1 MQRRAAAVYFILF
14 LVVAAGAYGFLG
26 VISQPPVDL
35 DGPTYGSGDE
45 FGAGG
50 VTYTVASVGDG
61 EGELSFPNET
71 AGESETVGLEE
82 GENVTLGGSQYFAH
96 FPSGDSVQV
105 LPTNEY
111 WSDYQTELAAQDT
124 YQERRAGIWA
134 VVIMSFLAGIILL
147 SAAYMPV
154 RG

>member
-14 LVVAAGAYGFLG
+14 VVVGAGAYGFLG

-45 FGAGG
+45 FSAGG
-50 VTYTVASVGDG
+50 VTYTVASIGDG
-61 EGELSFPNET
+61 EGELSFTNET
-71 AGESETVGLEE
+71 SGETETVGIDE
-82 GENVTLGGSQYFAH
+82 GENATLGGSAYFAH

-105 LPTNEY
+105 LPTDEY
-111 WSDYQTELAAQDT
+111 WSAYQSELAVQAT

-134 VVIMSFLAGIILL
+134 IVIMSFIAGIVLL

>member
-1 MQRRAAAVYFILF
+1 MQRRAAAVYFVLF
-14 LVVAAGAYGFLG
+14 VLVGAGAYGFLG

-45 FGAGG
+45 FSAGG
-50 VTYTVASVGDG
+50 VTYSVASIGDG
-61 EGELSFPNET
+61 EGELSYTNET
-71 AGESETVGLEE
+71 SGESEAVDIGE
-82 GENVTLGGSQYFAH
+82 GENVTLGGSTYFAH
-96 FPSGDSVQV
+96 FPSNSSVQV
-105 LPTNEY
+105 LSTNEY
-111 WSDYQTELAAQDT
+111 WSDYQGDLATQDT